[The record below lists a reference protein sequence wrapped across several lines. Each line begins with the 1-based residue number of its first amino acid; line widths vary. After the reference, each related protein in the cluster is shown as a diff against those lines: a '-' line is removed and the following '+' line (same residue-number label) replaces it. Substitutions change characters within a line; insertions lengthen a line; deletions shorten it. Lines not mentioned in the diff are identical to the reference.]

1 MTFKQKDIILISF
14 PFSNQ
19 NGTKVRP
26 GLIISNNEFN
36 QSSDDCLIVP
46 LTSVLKNVKYSL
58 TIEENDLESGKLIK
72 KSRIRIDKI
81 TSIEKSLI
89 KMKIGELNQKT
100 FENIKKELDSLF

>member
-36 QSSDDCLIVP
+36 LSSDDCLIVP

>member
-36 QSSDDCLIVP
+36 QFSDDCLIVP